1 MLWEPLVFHVTNAV
15 KPSETIPL
23 VFPSVLSQQQ
33 EYITT
38 RLHCPLHWVKSIRI
52 RSYSGPHFPAFELNR
67 ERYSVSFC
75 IQMRKNA
82 EQNNSE
88 YGLFYAVLFSVARIV
103 FCELILY
110 NGHESNKCLQQKY
123 LRQRINSL
131 QIKIYRFHWTLNLR
145 ELWFKTSES

>member
-1 MLWEPLVFHVTNAV
+1 MRTSGIPCDQCYETLWNHTLSFSLCIITAARIHNNSSSLSIALGEKCLY
-15 KPSETIPL
+15 SEL
-23 VFPSVLSQQQ
+23 FWSAFS
-33 EYITT
+33 
-38 RLHCPLHWVKSIRI
+38 RI
-52 RSYSGPHFPAFELNR
+52 RTEYGEILHIFL
-67 ERYSVSFC
+67 YSV
-75 IQMRKNA
+75 QMRKSA

-103 FCELILY
+103 FYELILY
-110 NGHESNKCLQQKY
+110 KGHESNKCLQQKY